1 MQATVNSIGEL
12 IQSNIRYRIPIFQ
25 RRYVWEKSNGKDL
38 SKIWILSLAMQKV
51 NPSDNQVV
59 MELWVK

>member
-25 RRYVWEKSNGKDL
+25 RRYVWEKEQWERFVEDMD
-38 SKIWILSLAMQKV
+38 SLLGDAESE
-51 NPSDNQVV
+51 PF
-59 MELWVK
+59 